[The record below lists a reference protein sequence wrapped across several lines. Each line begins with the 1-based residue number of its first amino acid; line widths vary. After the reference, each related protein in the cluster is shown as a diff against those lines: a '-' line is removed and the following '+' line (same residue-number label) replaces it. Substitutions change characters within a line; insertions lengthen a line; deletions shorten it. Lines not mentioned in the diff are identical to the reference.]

1 MDTKNNE
8 IRSILVI
15 FFTRKATRSN
25 HVICGECI
33 TMYWDIMTP
42 YYDYV
47 VGNNHM
53 NMFKRGRIFSAK
65 SIFLFIELK
74 SFVELPTL

>member
-1 MDTKNNE
+1 
-8 IRSILVI
+8 
-15 FFTRKATRSN
+15 
-25 HVICGECI
+25 
-33 TMYWDIMTP
+33 MYWDIMTP

-74 SFVELPTL
+74 SFVELPTLWVHFKRLYGSIKLKNVTNQ